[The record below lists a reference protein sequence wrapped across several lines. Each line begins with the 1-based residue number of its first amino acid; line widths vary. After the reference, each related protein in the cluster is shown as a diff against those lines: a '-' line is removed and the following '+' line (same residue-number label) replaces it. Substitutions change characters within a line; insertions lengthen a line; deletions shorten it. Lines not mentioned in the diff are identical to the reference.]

1 MKRIFLSLAMV
12 FGLMLSPTPFSNA
25 ATEGCPDTWKVNSIT
40 NAGSKE
46 LMAAHIAGYKE
57 LMAAKQRLGGD
68 MVIEQMS
75 WSYTDYSGELGPLP
89 KPRHN
94 LDVNDVYLYGNT
106 KIAAKYMVQVKN
118 CPVATEF
125 NFKLGTLKGGRS
137 IALDVDSKKWAS
149 DNQSAF
155 IDFVKANNFSQCL
168 AYNIKVLQTPGKSG
182 TSYSSGRL
190 QFTDVSSTRGC
201 GTPLLLIEKT
211 PSCKEIISGSPM
223 NRISITLG
231 SKCVFAYGSLM
242 ENSVEI
248 FENFTI
254 DSNQWKVSITCVK
267 GASKKIVQGL
277 KGLEFKMKC
286 PSGYKKK

>member
-1 MKRIFLSLAMV
+1 MKRILLSLV
-12 FGLMLSPTPFSNA
+12 LVLGLTVALAPVA
-25 ATEGCPDTWKVNSIT
+25 KAETEGCPDTWRVNSII

-46 LMAAHIAGYKE
+46 LMAAHIAGYQE

-68 MVIEQMS
+68 MVIEQLY

-94 LDVNDVYLYGNT
+94 LDINDVYLYGNT
-106 KIAAKYMVQVKN
+106 KITTKYRVQVKN
-118 CPVATEF
+118 CPGATEF
-125 NFKLGTLKGGRS
+125 NFKLGTLKGDRS

-155 IDFVKANNFSQCL
+155 VDFVQANNFSQCL
-168 AYNIKVLQTPGKSG
+168 AYNIKALQTPGKSG
-182 TSYSSGRL
+182 GSHTSGRL
-190 QFTDVSSTRGC
+190 QFTYTSTRSC

-211 PSCKEIISGSPM
+211 PSCKEIISGSPS

-231 SKCVFAYGSLM
+231 SKCVFAYGSWM
-242 ENSVEI
+242 ENSIEI

-254 DSNQWKVSITCVK
+254 DSNQWKISITCVK
-267 GASKKIVQGL
+267 GASKKIVQGW
-277 KGLEFKMKC
+277 KGYEFKMKC
-286 PSGYKKK
+286 PAGYKKK